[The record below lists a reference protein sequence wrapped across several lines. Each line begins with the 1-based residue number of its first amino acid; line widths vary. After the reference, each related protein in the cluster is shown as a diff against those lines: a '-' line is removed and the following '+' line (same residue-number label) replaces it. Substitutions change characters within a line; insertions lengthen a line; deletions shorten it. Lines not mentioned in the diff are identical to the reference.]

1 MMVNK
6 LRSLCENKTH
16 TSKRQRS
23 NFCVDLSPDVGP
35 ETGMCITTMNI
46 LCISVCH
53 TFILLNEYIFSN
65 LKQVLKKPRVI
76 IMTSMPSEI
85 VALHHLKSAL
95 FVCWQ
100 VSQSHNHGHSLDQC
114 WSAENKALFLFS
126 YVSLYFL
133 TVR

>member
-1 MMVNK
+1 MNK

-53 TFILLNEYIFSN
+53 TFILLNEYIFFK
-65 LKQVLKKPRVI
+65 LKTGFEKT
-76 IMTSMPSEI
+76 TSDYHDLDAIRDSGTASFEI
-85 VALHHLKSAL
+85 SP
-95 FVCWQ
+95 VCLLAGE
-100 VSQSHNHGHSLDQC
+100 SIS
-114 WSAENKALFLFS
+114 
-126 YVSLYFL
+126 
-133 TVR
+133 

>member
-1 MMVNK
+1 MNN
-6 LRSLCENKTH
+6 LRSLYEKKTN
-16 TSKRQRS
+16 TSKSHRS
-23 NFCVDLSPDVGP
+23 NFCVDLSPDVGS

-65 LKQVLKKPRVI
+65 LKQVLKKPQVI
-76 IMTSMPSEI
+76 LMTSRPSET
-85 VALHHLKSAL
+85 VALHRLKSPL

-100 VSQSHNHGHSLDQC
+100 VSQSHNQGNSLDQC

>member
-1 MMVNK
+1 MNK
-6 LRSLCENKTH
+6 LRSLGENKTH

-35 ETGMCITTMNI
+35 ETGMFITTMNI

-53 TFILLNEYIFSN
+53 TFILEYIFSN

-76 IMTSMPSEI
+76 IMTSRPSEI

-100 VSQSHNHGHSLDQC
+100 VSHSLDQC

-126 YVSLYFL
+126 YVSSYFL

>member
-1 MMVNK
+1 MNK
-6 LRSLCENKTH
+6 LRSLCEKKTH
-16 TSKRQRS
+16 TSKRHRS
-23 NFCVDLSPDVGP
+23 NFCVDLSPDVGS

-53 TFILLNEYIFSN
+53 TFILQNEYIFSN

-76 IMTSMPSEI
+76 IMTSRPSEI
-85 VALHHLKSAL
+85 VALHRLKSAL

-100 VSQSHNHGHSLDQC
+100 VSQSHNHVHSLDQC